1 MQAGK
6 ADKQPPPTQLV
17 TLLMQTPQLY
27 ACTLSAPVYAL
38 LIIIML
44 PIKP

>member
-6 ADKQPPPTQLV
+6 ADEKNLPTQLV

-27 ACTLSAPVYAL
+27 ARNAEHVSDLGCAG
-38 LIIIML
+38 
-44 PIKP
+44 

>member
-6 ADKQPPPTQLV
+6 AEKQPPPTQLV

-27 ACTLSAPVYAL
+27 ARNAVSQASTDDS
-38 LIIIML
+38 
-44 PIKP
+44 